1 MLRPEPKKYSGPSA
15 PRYVQCCRRRPE
27 IEHIGATAVPGCI
40 TKGDLDIVVRVDAE
54 DFSEADRVLASR
66 YGRNEASAKTDA
78 FASFECEVSDPPT
91 GIQLVSKG
99 SPLDDFLP
107 FRDLLRQD
115 DQLVRAYND
124 LKQGAAHLGRDGY
137 WQAKNMFISQVLRDR
152 RNSEIGKSG

>member
-27 IEHIGATAVPGCI
+27 IEHIGATAGPGCI

-91 GIQLVSKG
+91 GIQLVRKG
-99 SPLDDFLP
+99 SPLVDFLT

-124 LKQGAAHLGRDGY
+124 L
-137 WQAKNMFISQVLRDR
+137 
-152 RNSEIGKSG
+152 